1 VNPITEMVSLR
12 NLGIAELPL
21 QKLYVAVAILVL
33 LGSGF
38 ILLLI
43 VATQKVQRWIASIKS
58 GSSGFQTNGN
68 CSSDHGR

>member
-1 VNPITEMVSLR
+1 MVSLR

-21 QKLYVAVAILVL
+21 QKLYVTVAILIL

-38 ILLLI
+38 IFLLI
-43 VATQKVQRWIASIKS
+43 VATQNLQQWIVSMKS
-58 GSSGFQTNGN
+58 GSSDFQTNGN